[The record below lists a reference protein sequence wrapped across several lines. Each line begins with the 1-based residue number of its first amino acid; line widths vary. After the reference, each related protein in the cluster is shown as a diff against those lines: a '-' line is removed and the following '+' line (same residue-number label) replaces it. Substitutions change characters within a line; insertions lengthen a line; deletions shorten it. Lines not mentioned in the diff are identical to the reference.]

1 VFRPDGVT
9 LATARNDNA
18 IGLGIPHSGEMFV
31 TRCGHN
37 NTVNDVAFST
47 THALLASATHDGT
60 AGFWCRPVWG
70 KVFKKIRARARHV
83 LALA

>member
-9 LATARNDNA
+9 VATARNDNA

-31 TRCGHN
+31 TRRGHN

-60 AGFWCRPVWG
+60 AGFWRRPVCG
-70 KVFKKIRARARHV
+70 ESI
-83 LALA
+83 